1 MKASVATEGNRGNMN
16 FQFANAIVVLCLCFA
31 SALTPSAG
39 QAATDKVALV
49 IGIGEYA
56 HAPRLPNPVNDAA
69 LVGRTL
75 ESMGFDVST
84 ELDLSKPEFE
94 DVLSAFAEKSRTA
107 NISLIYY
114 AGHGIQ
120 VAGKVYLVPA
130 DSKVSTG
137 RDLRNLIDAEYLLED
152 AALARQLSVV
162 ILDACRDSPF
172 TRSLAEDF
180 GPSRSAALGRG
191 LSRIDEVPRN
201 TLIAYATSAGNIAL
215 DGDGAN
221 SPFAI
226 ALAESLGVP
235 GRDVRIAFGAVRD
248 RVLELT
254 RHRQEPFIYGSLG
267 GSAMYLAGPAAAAGK
282 KGRSEPN
289 PRPPAARPEH
299 VPVDPSS
306 DIADLMAISGDY
318 ASWAAIARSGSW
330 TKLTRLQTLVPDSY
344 YSILA
349 SSLLSDRRAHPTSNL
364 GSAFERL
371 DDRRF
376 EPRALRRAWIV
387 EIQKKLA
394 AAGFYG
400 GEFDGVWGQQSERA
414 LAAFAGPQGKLGY
427 KTYGMLRRLGEY
439 ADSQDVTGHL
449 SGRWAGRYFYRRPVN
464 GVTDVPFEMNLV
476 MSQSRIAGSVVE
488 PNTFGDG
495 TSKNLYADF
504 DGRIIGDRVLWTKQY
519 DGTAGVNHAVQ
530 YEGVLDRSAN
540 RISGEW
546 TIGESVGDFHIELE
560 R

>member
-1 MKASVATEGNRGNMN
+1 MIFR
-16 FQFANAIVVLCLCFA
+16 FARVFAAIFLSFA
-31 SALTPSAG
+31 AALAPLAG
-39 QAATDKVALV
+39 QAAVEKVALV
-49 IGIGEYA
+49 IGIGEYE
-56 HAPRLPNPVNDAA
+56 HAPRLPNPANDAS
-69 LVGRTL
+69 LVARTL
-75 ESMGFDVST
+75 EAIGFDVSV
-84 ELDLSKPEFE
+84 ELDLSKPEF
-94 DVLSAFAEKSRTA
+94 DDALSAFAEKSRAA
-107 NISLIYY
+107 NVSLIYY

-120 VAGKVYLVPA
+120 VSGKVYLIPA
-130 DSKVSTG
+130 DSRVSTG
-137 RDLRNLIDAEYLLED
+137 RDLRNLVDAEYLLED

-221 SPFAI
+221 SPFAV

-267 GSAMYLAGPAAAAGK
+267 GSAMYLAGPAVAGK
-282 KGRSEPN
+282 KTRLEPDSN
-289 PRPPAARPEH
+289 RPPAARPAH
-299 VPVDPSS
+299 APVDPSP
-306 DIADLMAISGDY
+306 DIADLTAISGDY
-318 ASWAAIARSGSW
+318 ASWVAIARSGSW
-330 TKLTRLQTLVPDSY
+330 NKLTRLQKLVPDSY

-349 SSLLSDRRAHPTSNL
+349 SSLLSDRRAHPTRNL
-364 GSAFERL
+364 GLAIERL

-394 AAGFYG
+394 AAGFFG

-414 LAAFAGPQGKLGY
+414 LAAFAGAQGKSGY

-439 ADSQDVTGHL
+439 ADSQDVTGYL
-449 SGRWAGRYFYRRPVN
+449 SGRWAGRYFYRN
-464 GVTDVPFEMNLV
+464 DVTGVPFEMNLV
-476 MSQSRIAGSVVE
+476 MSQGRIAGSVVE
-488 PNTFGDG
+488 PNTFGDE

-504 DGRIIGDRVLWTKQY
+504 NGRIIGDSVRWIKQY

-530 YEGVLDRSAN
+530 YEGVLDRAAN
-540 RISGEW
+540 RISGHW
-546 TIGESVGDFHIELE
+546 TTGGNVGDFHIRLE